1 MTRGIIRVSILRE
14 FLVARSFCHTVK
26 SKIFEKKFL
35 KNFKKTNLPTRVR
48 WKKHEI
54 SPIARKLAL
63 GKFHNNFF
71 ELELF
76 KRNIEIQLLLKCC

>member
-1 MTRGIIRVSILRE
+1 MTRGIIRVSNRE
-14 FLVARSFCHTVK
+14 SFLWQGHFVTLVK
-26 SKIFEKKFL
+26 SKIFEKSL
-35 KNFKKTNLPTRVR
+35 KNVKETNFPTCVR

-54 SPIARKLAL
+54 SPIIRKLAL

-76 KRNIEIQLLLKCC
+76 ERNIEIQLLLKCC